1 MGRIQKV
8 TDQLPRISAVACCK
22 EPKSADCTQVYST
35 FVSLSG
41 SPVVGDVFMH
51 ASSAGVRVVL
61 TSRRSRSS
69 SQAS

>member
-1 MGRIQKV
+1 
-8 TDQLPRISAVACCK
+8 VACCK

-41 SPVVGDVFMH
+41 PPVVGDVFTH

-61 TSRRSRSS
+61 TSRQVVPAPRLPKEAVLMSD
-69 SQAS
+69 AL